1 MMSKANKTHP
11 DKDSEEDNDEA
22 EKGKGALLFQKKAMR
37 LLRNDVENII
47 RTHDEKV
54 GFSAF
59 QIDDESIDKKVIK
72 ISFNE

>member
-37 LLRNDVENII
+37 LLRNDVQNIMSTHPENG
-47 RTHDEKV
+47 

-59 QIDDESIDKKVIK
+59 
-72 ISFNE
+72 